1 MDITMFFAFPGI
13 LITIGVVLL
22 LLSIVFL
29 IMAFKTN
36 DTYDY
41 ENNKDNISNIDNK
54 EDNKKENKDLNN
66 SAAVKELV
74 VEKEEQPIDNSQ
86 DKTSLEDGFDL
97 TKVFEISE
105 DKSLIEKD
113 ITSTED
119 NKKLDDNV
127 ADTTLEEES
136 NINNKDDEE
145 IELL

>member
-22 LLSIVFL
+22 LLSIVLL
-29 IMAFKTN
+29 IMAFKAN
-36 DTYDY
+36 DTYNY
-41 ENNKDNISNIDNK
+41 GINKDNTSNIDNK
-54 EDNKKENKDLNN
+54 EDNKEDNKDLNN
-66 SAAVKELV
+66 SAAVKEPV
-74 VEKEEQPIDNSQ
+74 VEKEVQPIDNSQ

-127 ADTTLEEES
+127 SDNTLEEES
-136 NINNKDDEE
+136 NTKDKDDEE